1 MKEIQLEQ
9 GIYIA
14 IGENAKE
21 NWALID
27 ASEAEWWWFHLK
39 SFPSS
44 HVVLQTNEP
53 TDEELIAAATWCKDT
68 TKYRNL
74 KNLKVSYCQIK
85 NIKKSDKIGSV
96 TFVSNRKVKDI
107 KL

>member
-1 MKEIQLEQ
+1 MKIVELPDDIK
-9 GIYIA
+9 IK

-21 NWALID
+21 NWDLID
-27 ASEAEWWWFHLK
+27 SANENYLWFHLK

-44 HVVLQTNEP
+44 HVILESENPTISQITNAALQ
-53 TDEELIAAATWCKDT
+53 CKQS

-74 KNLKVSYCQIK
+74 KNIKISYCLVK
-85 NIKKSDKIGSV
+85 NVKKMEKVGSV
-96 TFVSNRKVKDI
+96 CFVSNRKVKDI

>member
-9 GIYIA
+9 GNLIK

-27 ASEAEWWWFHLK
+27 ASQSEWWWFHLK

-44 HVVLQTNEP
+44 HVVLETSEP
-53 TDEELIAAATWCKDT
+53 TNEELIAAATWCKDT

-85 NIKKSDKIGSV
+85 NIKKAEKVGSV
-96 TFVSNRKVKDI
+96 TFLSNRKVKEI